1 MKADLRRR
9 TLLQGLGATALAGAS
24 LGLPGSAWAARLT
37 ATPAQTEGPFYP
49 ARLPL
54 DRDND
59 LLRVADAEAEPG
71 SPVAHV
77 MGRLLD
83 RNGRAVPGARIEI
96 WQCDAEG
103 VYLDATGG
111 TTLDSGFQGYG
122 ATQTDSAGAYRF
134 RTIRPVPY
142 GGRTPHIHFA
152 ISGPG
157 FARLVTQ
164 LYVAGEPRNARD
176 FVLNRIRD
184 EASRRSV
191 IADFRPAEEIES
203 GALAATFDIVLGETP
218 GE

>member
-1 MKADLRRR
+1 MQRR
-9 TLLQGLGATALAGAS
+9 TFLQGLGGSALLGTS
-24 LGLPGSAWAARLT
+24 LSLPGSAWANWLVP
-37 ATPAQTEGPFYP
+37 TPAQTEGPFYP

-59 LLRVADAEAEPG
+59 LLRVAGAEADPG

-83 RNGRAVPGARIEI
+83 RNGRAIPKARIEI
-96 WQCDAEG
+96 WQCDAQG

-111 TTLDSGFQGYG
+111 TALDSGFQGYG
-122 ATQTDSAGAYRF
+122 ATETDDEGAYRF

-152 ISGPG
+152 VSGAG
-157 FARLVTQ
+157 FSRLVTQ
-164 LYVAGEPRNARD
+164 LYVAGEAGNARD
-176 FVLNRIRD
+176 FVLNRIRH
-184 EASRRSV
+184 EKARQAV
-191 IADFRPAEEIES
+191 IADFEPAGEIEP
-203 GALAATFDIVLGETP
+203 GALAASFDIVLGETP